1 MVAEAPPDAGTMCPV
16 EYGGSH
22 VSSTEALDGDSQ
34 VVFHAGCLT
43 VEKCDEWR
51 GEPGLGVKFLDN
63 RIGSDLVEMQGDGRG
78 VACVIVHAQG
88 KDTRVLDIL
97 VRESARGKKCGKQV
111 MLHTCRELFAIDGI
125 STLQLNVVCRGKD
138 RAALS
143 KIINYC
149 VAEIDG
155 VVGGAVSGEDTWM
168 MMMRE

>member
-1 MVAEAPPDAGTMCPV
+1 M
-16 EYGGSH
+16 
-22 VSSTEALDGDSQ
+22 
-34 VVFHAGCLT
+34 
-43 VEKCDEWR
+43 
-51 GEPGLGVKFLDN
+51 
-63 RIGSDLVEMQGDGRG
+63 
-78 VACVIVHAQG
+78 
-88 KDTRVLDIL
+88 LDIL